1 MFLLIFFHI
10 IVKGAVLYYNHP
22 RLLCAV
28 SGDTMEKKEDKLIF
42 TRRLWAEINMNAV
55 EANYNAIRSTIGDD
69 VKLCCVVKADAY
81 GHGAVELCRLYHKLG
96 ADFFAVSNLDEA
108 LEIRDNG
115 IEEPILI
122 LGYTPPDR
130 CRDLAA
136 GEIRQAVYS
145 LDYAHRLS
153 DECEKAGVDVKIHI
167 KLDTGMSRIGFICQE
182 FPRDNNSVEE
192 IKEACM
198 LQHLIPEG
206 VFTHFA
212 VADDGADGE
221 SFTMQQYTCFTHT
234 IEALE
239 ANGISFEIRHCSNSG
254 AIMDYPKFRLDMVRA
269 GIILYGYAPSEKVA
283 SDLQLQP
290 ALRLKT
296 LISHIKTVKKGATV
310 SYGRTFTAERDMR
323 IATVPVGYA
332 DGFIRAY
339 AKDGYMFV
347 WDKTKKFG
355 RNCKII
361 GRICMDQTMLD
372 VTDFPEAEIGNVV
385 VVFGN
390 GKDGEPT
397 AEDIARWGNTISY
410 EVLCAVSKR
419 VPRLYRTNW
428 ITGNVVYKL

>member
-1 MFLLIFFHI
+1 M
-10 IVKGAVLYYNHP
+10 YYNHP

-55 EANYNAIRSTIGDD
+55 EANYHAIRSTIGSD

-81 GHGAVELCRLYHKLG
+81 GHGAVELCHLYHKLG

-130 CRDLAA
+130 CRDLAE
-136 GEIRQAVYS
+136 GNIRQAVYS

-153 DECEKAGVDVKIHI
+153 DECEKAGVDVRIHI

-182 FPRDNNSVEE
+182 FPRDNNSIKE
-192 IKEACM
+192 IKEACQ
-198 LQHLIPEG
+198 LAHLIPEG

-221 SFTMQQYTCFTHT
+221 AFTTQQYSCFTHT
-234 IEALE
+234 LEALE
-239 ANGISFEIRHCSNSG
+239 AHGVRFEIRHCSNSG
-254 AIMDYPKFRLDMVRA
+254 AIMDYPKLRMDMVRA
-269 GIILYGYAPSEKVA
+269 GIILYGYAPSIKVA

-296 LISHIKTVKKGATV
+296 LISHIKTIKKGATV
-310 SYGRTFTAERDMR
+310 SYGRTFTAKRDLR
-323 IATVPVGYA
+323 VATVPVGYA

-355 RNCKII
+355 KNCKII

-397 AEDIARWGNTISY
+397 AEDIARWGDTISY

>member
-1 MFLLIFFHI
+1 MDN
-10 IVKGAVLYYNHP
+10 K
-22 RLLCAV
+22 
-28 SGDTMEKKEDKLIF
+28 MIF

-55 EANYNAIRSTIGDD
+55 KANFEAIRRSIGAG
-69 VKLCCVVKADAY
+69 VKLCCVVKADGY
-81 GHGAVELCRLYHKLG
+81 GHGAVELCRLYHELG

-108 LEIRDNG
+108 LELREADIA
-115 IEEPILI
+115 EPILI

-130 CRDLAA
+130 CVDLSRYD
-136 GEIRQAVYS
+136 IRQAVYS
-145 LDYAHRLS
+145 LDYARALS
-153 DECEKAGVDVKIHI
+153 EKCELSGVDVTVHI
-167 KLDTGMSRIGFICQE
+167 KVDTGMSRIGFICQE
-182 FPRDNNSVEE
+182 FPRDNYSVEE
-192 IKEACM
+192 IKAACK
-198 LQHLIPEG
+198 LPHLLHEG
-206 VFTHFA
+206 IFTHFA

-221 SFTMQQYTCFTHT
+221 SFTEWQFECFARTVD
-234 IEALE
+234 ELE
-239 ANGISFEIRHCSNSG
+239 QAGISFEISHCSNSG
-254 AIMDYPKFRLDMVRA
+254 AIMDYPSLRLDMVRA
-269 GIILYGYAPSEKVA
+269 GIILYGYAPSAKVK
-283 SDLQLQP
+283 SRIELQP
-290 ALRLKT
+290 AMRLKT
-296 LISHIKTVKKGATV
+296 LISHIKTVKAGATV

-323 IATVPVGYA
+323 IATVPIGYA
-332 DGFIRAY
+332 DGYIRAY

-361 GRICMDQTMLD
+361 GRICMDQCMLD

-397 AEDIARWGNTISY
+397 AEDVASWGDTISY